1 MTVTRQDINLK
12 WLVYGIA
19 LALVLVLN
27 YHVLTALPLVAVPP
41 LIPVMVVGVG
51 ILEGARSG
59 AGFGMAAGVV
69 LSAATHGSLLWVCG
83 LALVGWV
90 CGLLAQYVL
99 RRDFVGFFLA
109 VLGQSGIRAA
119 ILILLGLRGGEAGVG
134 VLLPVAAR
142 ECFWTL
148 VFAVPVYFICHFC
161 CRHYGRIY
169 HE

>member
-1 MTVTRQDINLK
+1 MTRTDTFLK
-12 WLVYGIA
+12 WLAYGVA

-27 YHVLTALPLVAVPP
+27 YHVLTFLSFVTVPP
-41 LIPVMVVGVG
+41 LLPVMAAAVG

-59 AGFGMAAGVV
+59 AGFGMAAGLM
-69 LSAATHGSLLWVCG
+69 LSAATHGSPLWVCG
-83 LALVGWV
+83 LSLVGWV

-109 VLGQSGIRAA
+109 TLAVGGLRAA
-119 ILILLGLRGGEAGVG
+119 ALPLMGAAGGLADVP
-134 VLLPVAAR
+134 VLLSVSLR
-142 ECFWTL
+142 EYFWTL
-148 VFAVPVYFICHFC
+148 VLAWPVYALCLFC

>member
-1 MTVTRQDINLK
+1 MTRRDINLK

-19 LALVLVLN
+19 LALVLILN
-27 YHVLTALPLVAVPP
+27 YHVLAAFSFVAVPP
-41 LIPVMVVGVG
+41 LIPVMAVAVG
-51 ILEGARSG
+51 ILEGPRSG

-83 LALVGWV
+83 LSLVGWV

-109 VLGQSGIRAA
+109 VLAAEALRAA
-119 ILILLGLRGGEAGVG
+119 VLVLLGLAEGMGEAA

-142 ECFWTL
+142 EYFWTL
-148 VFAVPVYFICHFC
+148 VFAAPVYFICHFC

>member
-1 MTVTRQDINLK
+1 MTRRDVSLK

-27 YHVLTALPLVAVPP
+27 YHVLTFFPFVAVPP
-41 LIPVMVVGVG
+41 LIPVMVVAVG

-69 LSAATHGSLLWVCG
+69 LSAATHGSVLWVCG
-83 LALVGWV
+83 LSFVGWV

-109 VLGQSGIRAA
+109 VLAEG
-119 ILILLGLRGGEAGVG
+119 GLRMAALLLVG
-134 VLLPVAAR
+134 LMQERAEMPVLLSVAVR
-142 ECFWTL
+142 EYVWTL
-148 VFAVPVYFICHFC
+148 VFAAPVYFLCHFC